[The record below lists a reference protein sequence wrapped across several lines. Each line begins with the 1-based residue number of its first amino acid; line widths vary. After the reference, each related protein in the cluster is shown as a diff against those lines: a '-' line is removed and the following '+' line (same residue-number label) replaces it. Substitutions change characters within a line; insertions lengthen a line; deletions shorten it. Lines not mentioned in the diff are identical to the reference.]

1 MIFSSDWFDLIL
13 RMLIWILMRWN
24 GILKNDGFGRMI
36 ISYDDIWC
44 MRMNRNRIH
53 VDSMIYESFIRILK
67 IYSIFISIDQIFIWM
82 DTYDLKYGKNGI
94 DLQAWSIELIW
105 NQMII
110 INDTTNHC
118 ILNINSIIMLINH
131 SIPIDTSIIE
141 SYFKWWNVNQI
152 EMNDHYLSK

>member
-1 MIFSSDWFDLIL
+1 
-13 RMLIWILMRWN
+13 MRWN

-152 EMNDHYLSK
+152 EMNDHYLSKWKWIVIILNHSLFHSYQ

>member
-1 MIFSSDWFDLIL
+1 
-13 RMLIWILMRWN
+13 MRWN

-53 VDSMIYESFIRILK
+53 VDSMIYESFIRILM
-67 IYSIFISIDQIFIWM
+67 IYSIFISIVQIFIWM

-152 EMNDHYLSK
+152 EMNDHYLSKWKWIVIILNHSLFHSYQ

>member
-1 MIFSSDWFDLIL
+1 
-13 RMLIWILMRWN
+13 MRWN

-44 MRMNRNRIH
+44 IRMNRNRIH
-53 VDSMIYESFIRILK
+53 VDEMFYESFIRILM
-67 IYSIFISIDQIFIWM
+67 IYSIFISIVQIFIWM

-105 NQMII
+105 NQMIN

-118 ILNINSIIMLINH
+118 ILNINSIIMLVNH
-131 SIPIDTSIIE
+131 SISIDISIIE
-141 SYFKWWNVNQI
+141 SYFKWWNINQN
-152 EMNDHYLSK
+152 EMNDHYLSRWKWIIILNHSLFYSYQ